1 MIPRLLVV
9 VIFSQVYVSGCSQVA
24 APVPRGPALT
34 APSSLSRHAAGAL
47 PKVRFFNTPTAG
59 SWPDYIVA
67 GPQGALWFSEFDA
80 DKIGRITTAGQITEF
95 PLPDNND
102 IEGITAGA
110 DGNLWFTE
118 PGQNNIGRMTPS
130 GLVTAFP
137 IGNGNPSP
145 RGITAGPDGNV
156 WYVEYYNS
164 YIGRVTPAGKITRFQ
179 IPEPSSYPWDIATGS
194 DGNLWFTESANN
206 RIGRFDPRTLRFK
219 PSLAVPTA
227 SSTPWGIML
236 APDKNIWFTE
246 RTGDQIAVVAKGKVF
261 ESRIQQPGSYPEEI
275 AAGSDG
281 DLWFTEGQAAGIGR
295 IDPATGTFDH
305 VITLP
310 RGSIPTGIAGGPDGN
325 IWFTIA
331 SYTNPAQIG
340 EVVLH

>member
-1 MIPRLLVV
+1 VIARLFVVAIVSLVCV
-9 VIFSQVYVSGCSQVA
+9 CGCSQA
-24 APVPRGPALT
+24 TAPVVHGSALT
-34 APSSLSRHAAGAL
+34 TASDLGRIAAGSL
-47 PKVRFFNTPTAG
+47 PTVKFFNTPTAG

-67 GPQGALWFSEFDA
+67 GPQGALWFSEFDS

-95 PLPDNND
+95 PLPDTND
-102 IEGITAGA
+102 IEGIAAGA

-118 PGQNNIGRMTPS
+118 PGQNRIGRITPS

-156 WYVEYYNS
+156 WYVEYYTS
-164 YIGRVTPAGKITRFQ
+164 YIGRVTPAGTITRFQ
-179 IPEPSSYPWDIATGS
+179 IPDASSYPWDITTGS

-206 RIGRFDPRTLRFK
+206 RIGRFDARTLRFK
-219 PSLAVPTA
+219 PSLAIPTA
-227 SSTPWGIML
+227 LSTPWGIMS
-236 APDKNIWFTE
+236 APDKHIWFTE
-246 RTGDQIAVVAKGKVF
+246 RRGDQIAAVGKGKIF
-261 ESRIQQPGSYPEEI
+261 EFPIQQPGSYPEEI

-295 IDPATGTFDH
+295 IEPTTGKFDQ

-310 RGSIPTGIAGGPDGN
+310 RGSIPTGIASGPDKN

-331 SYTNPAQIG
+331 SYTNPSQIG